1 MLSTHF
7 ATSVSDPFAC
17 PDLMEYSKWCYDEN
31 CYMPT
36 LRCGAIGSARCK
48 LLQQGT
54 TYIVTEVGI
63 DFGGYSRDIRSFA
76 SESEAIDFMLDWQ
89 GSGDFLRLTKDER
102 CVGTLEL
109 DGYQTFVYA
118 MNPTMQVYRDC
129 NEVSDDE
136 LPF

>member
-7 ATSVSDPFAC
+7 ATHVSEPSVC
-17 PDLMEYSKWCYDEN
+17 QDLYEYSKYYPEEN

-36 LRCGAIGSARCK
+36 LHCGAIGSARCK
-48 LLQQGT
+48 LLKQGT

-76 SESEAIDFMLDWQ
+76 TEAEAIDFMLDWQ
-89 GSGDFLRLTKDER
+89 GSGDFLRLSKDGR
-102 CVGTLEL
+102 CVGTVDLWHRYPE
-109 DGYQTFVYA
+109 FVRAISMEYDHK
-118 MNPTMQVYRDC
+118 VI
-129 NEVSDDE
+129 SDDE